1 MKKIALALFAIT
13 SSAVSILQAQ
23 TVTLKFNP
31 ANGSR
36 YDVTNTSTFDLKQT
50 FMGQVINTNFNTTA
64 NMRYVI
70 ADAGADK
77 ALTLTYGP
85 LKADFSFAGQEIRV
99 DSESPDTANSANKI
113 FRSIRGK
120 KVKAFIAADGTVKK
134 MEGWEQL
141 TDALGTDQESRVIIG
156 ELFSGATIKSLL
168 EQGFKMY
175 PEKPVSA
182 GSTWTS
188 VIQVEKPYRLT
199 MHNQYTLKK
208 IEGGKSLISIDG
220 KVGTNGV
227 TKMEQQ
233 GMDVEVNLDG
243 TVSGTISMDNATGI
257 TDTSNLVQQLK
268 GTMKM
273 QGMEVPME
281 ATVETNLQMKQ
292 R

>member
-1 MKKIALALFAIT
+1 MKKIALALFAFAA
-13 SSAVSILQAQ
+13 SAVSLLHAQ

-36 YDVTNTSTFDLKQT
+36 YDVINTNTLRMKQT
-50 FMGQVINTNFNTTA
+50 LMGQVMNMDFSTTA
-64 NMRYVI
+64 NMRYEL
-70 ADAGADK
+70 ADAGAEK
-77 ALTLTYGP
+77 VVVISYGP
-85 LKADFSFAGQEIRV
+85 VKTAINFAGQELHI
-99 DSESPDTANSANKI
+99 DSESPDTANAANKI

-141 TDALGTDQESRVIIG
+141 TGALGTDQESRAIAG
-156 ELFSGATIKSLL
+156 ELFSEATIKSLL

-182 GSTWTS
+182 GSTWAS
-188 VIQVEKPYRLT
+188 VIRIEKPYKLT

-243 TVSGTISMDNATGI
+243 TVSGTISLDNATGI

-268 GTMKM
+268 GTMKV

-281 ATVETNLQMKQ
+281 ATVETNIQMKQ

>member
-1 MKKIALALFAIT
+1 MKKMALVLFAFT
-13 SSAVSILQAQ
+13 ASAVSLLHAQ

-36 YDVTNTSTFDLKQT
+36 YDVINTNILRMKQT
-50 FMGQVINTNFNTTA
+50 LMGQVMNIDFSTTA
-64 NMRYVI
+64 NMRYEL
-70 ADAGADK
+70 ADAGAEK
-77 ALTLTYGP
+77 TAIISYGAV
-85 LKADFSFAGQEIRV
+85 KTDINFAGQELHI
-99 DSESPDTANSANKI
+99 DSESPDTANAANNI

-120 KVKAFIAADGTVKK
+120 KVKAFIAADGTVTK

-141 TDALGTDQESRVIIG
+141 TEAMGADQESQAITG
-156 ELFSGATIKSLL
+156 ELFSEATIKSLL

-182 GSTWTS
+182 GSTWSS
-188 VIQVEKPYRLT
+188 VIRIEKPYKLT
-199 MHNQYTLKK
+199 MHNTYTLKK

-233 GMDVEVNLDG
+233 GMEVEVNLDG

-268 GTMKM
+268 GTMKV